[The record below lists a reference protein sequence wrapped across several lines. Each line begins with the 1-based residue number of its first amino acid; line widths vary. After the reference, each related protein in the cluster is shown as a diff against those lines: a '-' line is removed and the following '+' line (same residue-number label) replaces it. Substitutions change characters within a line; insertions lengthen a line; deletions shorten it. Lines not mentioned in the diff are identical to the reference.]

1 MANQTAWPV
10 AREFML
16 NGRCIHCG
24 GGVVHRQECIVTA
37 SLDREQRDQ
46 ARESSADPSQF
57 VAAGV
62 AVMQG
67 LERVAVARSHNFAKR
82 IARALN
88 HHKVNSRG
96 Y

>member
-1 MANQTAWPV
+1 MPNRIQCEYCRGTRVISGQQCGWCVRSHIAGESAAKV
-10 AREFML
+10 A
-16 NGRCIHCG
+16 
-24 GGVVHRQECIVTA
+24 
-37 SLDREQRDQ
+37 
-46 ARESSADPSQF
+46 QF

-88 HHKVNSRG
+88 NHKVNSRG